1 MSLPAKS
8 AGLMLSQLGRR
19 GLSFLLRLSLLLPHS
34 VRLLLLLS
42 TPKNISVPYQAS
54 NASHPAASSFA
65 WTFAELR
72 EKNTAPRNPQRF
84 VWRLGA
90 APKLGEA
97 PGSPNQGTAPGQPP
111 IPSAFSSP
119 MARNQRG
126 NPNDQV
132 LPCYCARHTP
142 ASFPARTLD
151 ELQAPQRAGELASG
165 GEIGARREAWGC
177 PCVSEGT
184 PSPECYILGSAGS
197 TAT

>member
-19 GLSFLLRLSLLLPHS
+19 GLSFLLRLSLLL
-34 VRLLLLLS
+34 LLS

-65 WTFAELR
+65 WMFAALR

-84 VWRLGA
+84 IWRLGA

-97 PGSPNQGTAPGQPP
+97 PRSPNQGTAPGQPP
-111 IPSAFSSP
+111 IPAASTSP

-151 ELQAPQRAGELASG
+151 ELQAPQCAGELAG
-165 GEIGARREAWGC
+165 GREIGARREAWGC